1 MSITT
6 TAAIGF
12 GILIKADDADARER
26 IQELCEDVDQYT
38 IEDHLVTSGFQHI
51 MVDAAGSLLF
61 GYEGNDLVIVAKD
74 TYRDFDIRSSEF
86 AGAFRVDESGVSDEA
101 IDELRMFCQNI
112 GLETTASWLAWNKA
126 S

>member
-1 MSITT
+1 MSITS

-12 GILIKADDADARER
+12 GILIKSDDSDARER
-26 IQELCEDVDQYT
+26 IQELCDYVDEYT
-38 IEDHLVTSGFQHI
+38 IEDYLVTSGFQNI

-61 GYEGNDLVIVAKD
+61 GYEGNDLVIVAKE
-74 TYRDFDIRSSEF
+74 TYRDFDIRSSGF
-86 AGAFRVDESGVSDEA
+86 AGAFRVDETGVSDES
-101 IDELRMFCQNI
+101 IDELRMFCQKI